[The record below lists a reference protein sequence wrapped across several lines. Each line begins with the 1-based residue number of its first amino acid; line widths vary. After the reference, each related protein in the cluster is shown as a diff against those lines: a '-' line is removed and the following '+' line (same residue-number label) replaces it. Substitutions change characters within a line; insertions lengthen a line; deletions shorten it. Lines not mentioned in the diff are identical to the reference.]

1 MTVFVDTD
9 VVLDVLS
16 QRQPFYDDAAQLF
29 SLADNGGIT
38 LVVSSL
44 CFSNLNYILSKQYSA
59 AAAKKYLQKF
69 KTLVTVAA
77 VTDKIV
83 ELALLSAFKDFE
95 DALQHYTALSVQADA
110 IVTRNIK
117 DYKSATIKVL
127 TPHQL
132 LKQLS

>member
-1 MTVFVDTD
+1 MTIFVDTD
-9 VVLDVLS
+9 VVLDLLS
-16 QRQPFYDDAAQLF
+16 ERHPFYDDAAQLF
-29 SLADNGGIT
+29 SLADKGAIT

-59 AAAKKYLQKF
+59 ASAKRYLQKF

-83 ELALLSAFKDFE
+83 DLALLSTFKDFE
-95 DALQHYTALSVQADA
+95 DALQHYTALSIQADA

-117 DYKSATIKVL
+117 DYKSANINVF
-127 TPHQL
+127 TPQQL
-132 LKQLS
+132 LLQLP